1 MNMTSTA
8 IQATIPY
15 VEEAVISVN
24 GLEIAY
30 DSFGSPNDPPLLLVG
45 GLGMSLIGW
54 DPDFCRLLADQGF
67 WVIRFDNRDVGH
79 SSKLDQFGVP
89 SILSLLKMIVN
100 QPPEAGY
107 TLTDMAADAVGLL
120 DMLGIQAAH
129 VVGMSMGGMIAQT
142 MAISHPERLLTLTS
156 IMSSTNDP
164 SLPLPQWRAMVAL
177 LQPMPEDK
185 EEHIRQSRKVW
196 QMLNGPGYPLDIGRH
211 RRIMEQAQARGF
223 HPAGTARQLAAIG
236 ASGSRREA
244 LRQVRVPTLV
254 IHGDADPL
262 VPLEGGIDTA
272 ESIPNAS
279 LHIIPGL
286 GHALPP
292 EVWPLVVEEIVAHVA
307 GSK

>member
-1 MNMTSTA
+1 MDITSTA
-8 IQATIPY
+8 IHTTIPY
-15 VEEAVISVN
+15 VKEVVISVN

-54 DPDFCRLLADQGF
+54 DPNFCRLLARQGF

-79 SSKLDQFGVP
+79 SSKLDQFSAPG
-89 SILSLLKMIVN
+89 ILSLLKMIVN
-100 QPPEAGY
+100 RPPEAAY
-107 TLTDMAADAVGLL
+107 TLTDMAEDAVGLL
-120 DMLGIQAAH
+120 DALEIEAAH
-129 VVGMSMGGMIAQT
+129 VVGVSMGGMIAQT
-142 MAISHPERLLTLTS
+142 MAINHPERLLTLTS

-164 SLPLPQWRAMVAL
+164 SLPLPHWRAMVAL
-177 LQPMPEDK
+177 VQPMPEDK

-196 QMLNGPGYPLDIGRH
+196 QLLNGPAYPLDIGRH
-211 RRIMEQAQARGF
+211 RQLIEEAQARGY
-223 HPAGTARQLAAIG
+223 HPEGTARQLAAIG
-236 ASGSRREA
+236 ASGGRREA
-244 LRQVRVPTLV
+244 LRQVQVPTLV

-292 EVWPLVVEEIVAHVA
+292 EVWPLVVEEIVDHAA
-307 GSK
+307 GGR